1 MLFCDQPK
9 LDNALSLTSHMF
21 SYAGKSSQVPQ
32 MLLEE
37 NMFPILCTQPRRLAV
52 VAVAKRVAQ
61 ERGCLL
67 GEEVGYHIGQLNVST
82 TKYATFPLVLLLQ
95 PESSGTSMIIKIGEE
110 GFWLTYCENVVVSVF
125 WTDL

>member
-1 MLFCDQPK
+1 
-9 LDNALSLTSHMF
+9 
-21 SYAGKSSQVPQ
+21 

-67 GEEVGYHIGQLNVST
+67 GEEVGYHI
-82 TKYATFPLVLLLQ
+82 AHVLLLQ
-95 PESSGTSMIIKIGEE
+95 PESPRMSMIIKM
-110 GFWLTYCENVVVSVF
+110 
-125 WTDL
+125 

>member
-1 MLFCDQPK
+1 M
-9 LDNALSLTSHMF
+9 SLTGQLYLHV
-21 SYAGKSSQVPQ
+21 GKSSQVPQ

-67 GEEVGYHIGQLNVST
+67 GDEVGYHIGQLNVST
-82 TKYATFPLVLLLQ
+82 TKYTTFPHV
-95 PESSGTSMIIKIGEE
+95 
-110 GFWLTYCENVVVSVF
+110 
-125 WTDL
+125 

>member
-1 MLFCDQPK
+1 
-9 LDNALSLTSHMF
+9 LSLTGHLFSH
-21 SYAGKSSQVPQ
+21 AGKSSQVPQ

-82 TKYATFPLVLLLQ
+82 TKYTYLPHVLLLQ
-95 PESSGTSMIIKIGEE
+95 PESPRMSMIIKM
-110 GFWLTYCENVVVSVF
+110 
-125 WTDL
+125 